1 MKKAII
7 ASALSWALLAG
18 CSQPS
23 QSTQTTNQA
32 PSASS
37 IVAQPAEQPT
47 LNATQYSNQFVDE
60 LWQLYPEFALYVGYY
75 DYDAQL
81 PIADQQRRE
90 QELQW
95 LKQQQTSISQL
106 LSSELTEH
114 QRTDLSLMAN
124 FVERAIWQL
133 ETFKSW
139 QWDPSEYNV
148 AGGFAQIINGDY
160 KPEIERLRT
169 VLSRL
174 EHVPAYYQ
182 AAQANISNPAIPQT
196 RLAIQQNQGVAS
208 VLSDELLAKALASD
222 MTDAEKVEF
231 EARLSA
237 AQIAVASYVDF
248 LTGLLPEA
256 EGADPVYRLGEAMY
270 EQKFA
275 FDIQSQLT
283 AKQLYERALADQKMI
298 HGKMAELTTELW
310 PKYFADQAM
319 PAEPMQAIAQML
331 ERLSQVHAKPT
342 EFKAAVE
349 QQIPELIAFIK
360 ANDLMTLD
368 DDKPLVI
375 RHTPEYMRGYAVAS
389 IQAPGPYDAKANTY
403 YNVMPLDDMPADQ
416 AESFLRE
423 YNQYLM
429 QVLNIHEAIPG
440 HYTQLVYANKSP
452 SLIKSIIRN
461 GAMIEGWAVFAERMM
476 LEAGYGD
483 FEPELWLMYYK
494 WNLRVVTNTILDYSI
509 QVLGMEQE
517 QAMDLMVNQAF
528 QQQAEAAGKWRRATL
543 SQVQLTSYYA
553 GFSDILVLRDKAK
566 QAWGEDYSIKR
577 FNETFLSYGNAPV
590 PVIAEL
596 MLK

>member
-1 MKKAII
+1 MKKAVL

-18 CSQPS
+18 CSQPAQTDQTIHQVNS
-23 QSTQTTNQA
+23 VTNSSSVSDQTTLTA
-32 PSASS
+32 A
-37 IVAQPAEQPT
+37 
-47 LNATQYSNQFVDE
+47 QYSEQFIAE
-60 LWQLYPEFALYVGYY
+60 LWQLYPEYALYVGYY
-75 DYDAQL
+75 DYDDQL
-81 PIADQQRRE
+81 PIANPQRRA
-90 QELQW
+90 QELAW
-95 LKQQQTSISQL
+95 LQQQQATISQL
-106 LSSELTEH
+106 LETDLTDH

-124 FVERAIWQL
+124 FVKRGIWQI
-133 ETFKSW
+133 ESFKSW

-148 AGGFAQIINGDY
+148 AGGFAQIVNGNY

-169 VLSRL
+169 ILKRL

-182 AAQANISNPAIPQT
+182 AAQANVSKPAIPQT

-208 VLSDELLAKALASD
+208 VLGDELLAKAIASD
-222 MTDAEKVEF
+222 MTEAEKIQF
-231 EARLSA
+231 EQRLSD
-237 AQIAVASYVDF
+237 AQLAVATYIDF
-248 LTGLLPEA
+248 LTELLPEV
-256 EGADPVYRLGEAMY
+256 EGADPVYRLGDTVY

-310 PKYFADQAM
+310 STYFADQAM
-319 PAEPMQAIAQML
+319 PAEPMAAIGQML
-331 ERLSQVHAKPT
+331 ERLSQVHAKPA

-403 YNVMPLDDMPADQ
+403 YNVMPLDGMPAEQ